1 MKKKVTDKRD
11 NEIEAIGIDLGTSQ
25 SAVSCFY
32 TDGNLETIP
41 IIQFLG
47 ESKIHEHMTLP
58 SFLYYPRENELDGV
72 TLPWHK
78 EKDKTSKT
86 FVAGLWSRKRST
98 ELPSRGIASAKS
110 WLCCSH
116 IPRKDA
122 ILPWQSDIGEKV
134 SPFFAIQLYLEHIKE
149 STLWQFKKRD
159 VFLDFSKT
167 DVIITVP
174 ASFDE
179 VARQLISEAAKNVGF
194 IKLSLLEEPQAAFYS
209 WTRDHEKDWR
219 KQVSKGSWFLFVML
233 VVVLVILVLFMLV
246 KKIIN

>member
-1 MKKKVTDKRD
+1 
-11 NEIEAIGIDLGTSQ
+11 
-25 SAVSCFY
+25 
-32 TDGNLETIP
+32 IP

-219 KQVSKGSWFLFVML
+219 KQVSKGEL
-233 VVVLVILVLFMLV
+233 VLVCDVGGGTSDFSLIYVGEKDNKLNLERISV
-246 KKIIN
+246 